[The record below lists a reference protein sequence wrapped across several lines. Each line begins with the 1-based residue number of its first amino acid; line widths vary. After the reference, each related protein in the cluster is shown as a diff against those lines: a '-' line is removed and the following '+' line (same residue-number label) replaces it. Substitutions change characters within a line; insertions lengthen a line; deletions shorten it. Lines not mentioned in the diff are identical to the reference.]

1 MTKDKDPKE
10 LEQDFQEKSSKNA
23 SHLTEEDRIRTGKKV
38 LETLENLRKKAQENG
53 LTEDVLT
60 EILDEYYDE
69 KYGKD
74 RIKKDN

>member
-10 LEQDFQEKSSKNA
+10 LEQDFQEKSSKDA